1 MGARV
6 SIFQFRVSDFSFMEG
21 RIMTALIQD
30 VRYSLRMLARN
41 PGFTAVAV
49 LTLALGMGANT
60 AIFSVV
66 YAVLLRPLPYRSP
79 DQLVQVWE
87 ADLKSQTSQMP
98 PSYPDFL
105 DWRTQNHVFE
115 SIAAYDWARF
125 TLTGPKESAHVE
137 GLVVSADLFS
147 LLGVQ
152 PALGRLFL
160 PEEDQPGHHVVILS
174 HDLWQQRF
182 NADPG
187 VVGQT
192 VRITRMPFVVV
203 GVMPASFEF
212 PIQAQPTEVWVA
224 RGVYSET
231 ANRSSHYFGVIARL
245 RPQVTLEQ
253 ARAEMST
260 IAARLAK
267 EYPSSNKDLTVKLV
281 PEHEQLVGGVRTAVL
296 ILFGAVV
303 LVLLIACANVAN
315 LLLARATRRGGEI
328 AVRAALGAGP
338 RRIVRQ
344 LLTESLLLS
353 GLSGALGLFL
363 AWWGTSWLARLGP
376 QDTPR
381 LSEIG
386 IDGHVLAFT
395 LATIVVTGV
404 VFGLAPA
411 VRIARSKL
419 FESLKTGIGASG
431 HGSRRHRLR
440 AALVVSE
447 VALTLILLSGAGLL
461 INSLYRLASVNPG
474 FNPRGVLTFAVDLSD
489 MEYTPA
495 QAVTR
500 WNELLERIRHAP
512 GVVNAAVDTS
522 IPLSGIEVMYVG
534 FQIEGQT
541 TSDWNTAAFSI
552 VSPDFF
558 RTLSIPIL
566 AGRDFTLADDS
577 KAPPVVIISESL
589 ARRSFPGQSA
599 LGKRIKSGYN
609 ARNETP
615 MRQVIGVVADIRRD
629 SLADTPPPA
638 FYLPVSQLPEGSMRF
653 LMRSANPPSGSVD
666 SIRSAV
672 WSVNRSLPVY
682 DIKTLDQYLGLALAQ
697 QRFNALLLGLFA
709 GLAVVLSAVGLY
721 GVVSYSVGQRMH
733 EFGLRMALGA
743 EGVDVLRMALGEGLI
758 LVLIGLG
765 LGLAGALGLTR
776 FLSSLLYG
784 VKSTDPVTFAIV
796 SAVLAGV
803 TLFAC
808 YIPARRAAK
817 VHPMQALR
825 YE

>member
-1 MGARV
+1 MG
-6 SIFQFRVSDFSFMEG
+6 
-21 RIMTALIQD
+21 TLLQD
-30 VRYSLRMLARN
+30 LRYGWRMLAKN
-41 PGFTAVAV
+41 PGFTAAA
-49 LTLALGMGANT
+49 LFTLALGIGANT

-79 DQLVQVWE
+79 DQLVEVWE
-87 ADLKSQTSQMP
+87 TDLKSRTNQVP

-105 DWRTQNHVFE
+105 DWRAQNHVFE
-115 SIAAYDWARF
+115 SIAAYNWATF
-125 TLTGPKESAHVE
+125 TLTGSRESIHVD
-137 GLVVSADLFS
+137 GLVASADLFS
-147 LLGVQ
+147 VLGAK
-152 PALGRLFL
+152 PALGRLFR
-160 PEEDQPGHHVVILS
+160 PEEDQPGHRAVILS

-182 NADPG
+182 NSDPG
-187 VVGQT
+187 VIGRS
-192 VRITRMPFVVV
+192 VRLNRMDFVVA
-203 GVMPASFEF
+203 GVMPPGFAF
-212 PIQAQPTEVWVA
+212 PIQAEPIEVWVA
-224 RGVYSET
+224 RGVDPEA

-245 RPQVTLEQ
+245 RSQVTLEQ
-253 ARAEMST
+253 ARAEMAT
-260 IAARLAK
+260 IAARLTK
-267 EYPSSNKDLTVKLV
+267 EYPRSNGDLTVKLV
-281 PEHEQLVGGVRTAVL
+281 SEHEQLVGGVRTAML

-338 RRIVRQ
+338 RRIIRQ

-353 GLSGALGLFL
+353 SVSGALGLFL
-363 AWWGTSWLARLGP
+363 AWWGTNWLAALGP

-395 LATIVVTGV
+395 LATIVVTGI

-411 VRIARSKL
+411 VRSARGKL
-419 FESLKTGIGASG
+419 FGSLKTGIGTPSQ
-431 HGSRRHRLR
+431 GSRRHTLR

-474 FNPRGVLTFAVDLSD
+474 FSPRGVLTFAVDLSD
-489 MEYTPA
+489 MEYTPE

-500 WNELLERIRHAP
+500 WNELLERTRHAP
-512 GVVNAAVDTS
+512 GIISAAADTS
-522 IPLSGIEVMYVG
+522 IPLSGTNVMYVG
-534 FQIEGQT
+534 FQLEGQT
-541 TSDWNTAAFSI
+541 TSDWSMAAFSI

-558 RTLSIPIL
+558 RTLGIPIL
-566 AGRDFTLADDS
+566 AGRDFTPADDL

-589 ARRSFPGQSA
+589 ARRSFPGQIA

-609 ARNETP
+609 AGNEIP
-615 MRQVIGVVADIRRD
+615 MRQVVGVVADMRRD

-638 FYLPVSQLPEGSMRF
+638 FYLPLSQLPEGSMR
-653 LMRSANPPSGSVD
+653 LLVRSANPPSGSAD

-672 WSVNRSLPVY
+672 RSVNRSLPVY
-682 DIKTLDQYLGLALAQ
+682 DVKTLDRYLGLALAQ

-709 GLAVVLSAVGLY
+709 ALAVVLSGVGLY

-733 EFGLRMALGA
+733 EFGIRMALGA
-743 EGVDVLRMALGEGLI
+743 EGVDVLRMALGEGLV

-765 LGLAGALGLTR
+765 LGLGGALALTR

-784 VKSTDPVTFAIV
+784 VKSTDPVTFSIV

-803 TLFAC
+803 ALSAC
-808 YIPARRAAK
+808 YVPARRAAK
-817 VHPMQALR
+817 VHPMEALR